1 MTGFA
6 CLRALVI
13 PSEEN
18 RGGQGWLNSTTEGG
32 QDKRGSPVVIQAID
46 MAWFPACL
54 SVVARAAYESL
65 RKEFNAARG
74 TVCLVARLAR
84 RP

>member
-6 CLRALVI
+6 CLRALAISSV
-13 PSEEN
+13 EN

-46 MAWFPACL
+46 MACLPACR
-54 SVVARAAYESL
+54 SVGARAALDSL
-65 RKEFNAARG
+65 CKDFNAVLG
-74 TVCLVARLAR
+74 TGRLFGCTR
-84 RP
+84 CPT